1 MPIEP
6 EIADDELIAG
16 VRAWHDDPAL
26 PVRVRKRRRLRPTAG
41 LTGSYFER
49 VQLDIDGR
57 RVNALLK
64 QGAFPYGPQPR
75 EAAFFTHVSPALR
88 ARAPRCYG
96 VGASTHG
103 ADTWV
108 LMERL
113 PRGKRL
119 VDWTG
124 DETEQ
129 SLRNLAALHAQYFN
143 DPPDVLPHPFTRDLD
158 ATLAYVEGGAEAL
171 RARYAELPHFPRV
184 IGDRALTL
192 AVQLA
197 RRPEI
202 FRGPLERSPQT
213 LLHGDYHRG
222 NLLAIDGEPQCMF
235 DWQFSCVGPPAYDL
249 AVFWLW
255 LGAVNKRGF
264 LRFVDRVEVRERC
277 LTWQQTLDT
286 YTSALRELRPDIDA
300 NAIAACSDEALAWE
314 ALRQVTYFGP
324 GMETFEG
331 MMRFIYRDHRR
342 IGGWF
347 ARWLGIDDGWRMYRE
362 VFATFEQRAERLLAA
377 AGTPPEPAIS
387 P

>member
-1 MPIEP
+1 MPVEP
-6 EIADDELIAG
+6 QISNDDLIAG
-16 VRAWHDDPAL
+16 VRRWHADSAL
-26 PVRVRKRRRLRPTAG
+26 PVRVRRRRRLRPTAG

-49 VQLDIDGR
+49 VQLEIADR
-57 RVNALLK
+57 RANALLK

-75 EAAFFTHVSPALR
+75 EAAFFEHVSPSMR
-88 ARAPRCYG
+88 SRAPRCYG
-96 VGASTHG
+96 VGAS
-103 ADTWV
+103 ADGLDAWV

-113 PRGKRL
+113 PRGKR
-119 VDWTG
+119 VADWSD
-124 DETEQ
+124 DETRQ
-129 SLRNLAALHAQYFN
+129 SLRNLAALHAQYFD
-143 DPPDVLPHPFTRDLD
+143 DPPAILPRPFTRDLD
-158 ATLAYVEGGAEAL
+158 ATLAFVEGGAQAL
-171 RARYAELPHFPRV
+171 RDRYAEFPHFPR
-184 IGDRALTL
+184 IISDRALTL
-192 AVQLA
+192 AVELA
-197 RRPEI
+197 RRPDI
-202 FRGPLERSPQT
+202 FRGPFELSPQT

-277 LTWQQTLDT
+277 LTWQQTLDV
-286 YTSALRELRPDIDA
+286 YIASLHDLRPDIDTD
-300 NAIAACSDEALAWE
+300 AIVACAEQALAWE

-331 MMRFIYRDHRR
+331 MVRFIYRDHRR

-347 ARWLGIDDGWRMYRE
+347 ASWLGIDDGWRMYRE

-377 AGTPPEPAIS
+377 AGAPAEPARS